1 MIDPGPARTAD
12 MGNIDAMSL
21 IHDNLI
27 SFSWAQTF
35 KLMEAPTSSSG
46 SHALVDPYD
55 FVCTQAKLI

>member
-27 SFSWAQTF
+27 SFSWAQT
-35 KLMEAPTSSSG
+35 LMEAPTSSSG

-55 FVCTQAKLI
+55 FACTRAKLI